1 VETWQRVVELN
12 LGPCWLLCRAAS
24 SALRGGDDGSVLNI
38 ASILGLVASRND
50 SPDIAAKHG
59 LVGLTRVL
67 ALEWTRRGVRVNA
80 IVLGDV
86 ETAMTSEYLADAA
99 FGGCPR
105 GARPNRST

>member
-1 VETWQRVVELN
+1 VETWQPAVELN
-12 LGPCWLLCRAAS
+12 LGSCRLLCHAAS

-99 FGGCPR
+99 FGGC
-105 GARPNRST
+105 ARRSTPQGR